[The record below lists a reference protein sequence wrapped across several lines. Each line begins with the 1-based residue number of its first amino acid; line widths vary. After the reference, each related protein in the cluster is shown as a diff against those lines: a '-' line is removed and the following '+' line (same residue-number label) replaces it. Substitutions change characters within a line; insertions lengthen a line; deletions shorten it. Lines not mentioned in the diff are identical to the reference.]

1 MIELYKPA
9 NHPLGEAIEEH
20 LKELVVAYKLVP
32 KSKDIEPGI
41 PWIRSGKETYCTK
54 EEIRQFLDELTREVH
69 TSIMVSGD
77 ACFVDPEKGGP
88 CL

>member
-20 LKELVVAYKLVP
+20 LKDLVVAYKLVP
-32 KSKDIEPGI
+32 SSSDFELNA
-41 PWIRSGKETYCTK
+41 PWVRSGKDTYSTK
-54 EEIRQFLDELTREVH
+54 EEISRFLDELTREVN

>member
-9 NHPLGEAIEEH
+9 NNPLGEAIEEH

-32 KSKDIEPGI
+32 SFADFELDTPS
-41 PWIRSGKETYCTK
+41 IRSGKEIYSTK
-54 EEIRQFLDELTREVH
+54 EEIRHFLDELTRDVN